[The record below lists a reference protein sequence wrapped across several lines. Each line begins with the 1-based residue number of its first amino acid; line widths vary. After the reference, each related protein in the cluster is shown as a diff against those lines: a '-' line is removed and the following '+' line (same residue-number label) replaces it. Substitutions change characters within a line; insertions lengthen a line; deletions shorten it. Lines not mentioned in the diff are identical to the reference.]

1 MMKTKKI
8 HLLVLS
14 IVMVCSFG
22 LFPFSVLAAAD
33 TNHQAPTTIN
43 VALYGYVPDTE
54 RFEKAV
60 KNAWNAIEP
69 NVQLNFVDWDCY
81 EEEPNQNLDVFV
93 FDSIY
98 LQHYVSEG
106 YLLPIAPNEIQ
117 NKDDLL
123 PFALSGTTM
132 NGNIY
137 ALPQIIC
144 TNLLYY
150 RKNDTQIQNVN
161 TVTDLYQI
169 LGDRQSNTIIPAPNE
184 GLLFDMSGGT
194 TKVCLYLDA
203 LIDQT
208 GLYTT
213 YTQLPTSFKPQ
224 VVSYLEMFQSMAGKA
239 QANYWPDNNDAYI
252 RGKWFSEGKGRT
264 YLGYTE
270 AMSTMG
276 DFVNDIDFKTI
287 SYSRFDNIPI
297 FYGDVIGIN
306 ADISTEKKDL
316 AIKLMNTIGAK
327 DTMVDALSPDQNNLY
342 PQYLLPARESVYDTM
357 NVTYP
362 IYGKLHTIATNP
374 ANKLFLIGPEINE
387 WMPNAKSVL
396 KGLLNQ
402 ASPVPA
408 YLSNNAA

>member
-1 MMKTKKI
+1 MKTKKI
-8 HLLVLS
+8 HLFLLS
-14 IVMVCSFG
+14 MVMVFSFG
-22 LFPFSVLAAAD
+22 LFPFSVLAAS
-33 TNHQAPTTIN
+33 NHQAPTTIN

-169 LGDRQSNTIIPAPNE
+169 LGDRQTNTIIPAPNE

-239 QANYWPDNNDAYI
+239 QANYYPDNNDAYI

-306 ADISTEKKDL
+306 A
-316 AIKLMNTIGAK
+316 IGAT
-327 DTMVDALSPDQNNLY
+327 DTMVDALSPDQNNPY

-357 NVTYP
+357 NLTYP

-387 WMPNAKSVL
+387 WMPNAKSVI
-396 KGLLNQ
+396 KNLLNQ
-402 ASPVPA
+402 ANPVPA
-408 YLSNNAA
+408 YVSNNAA